1 MIIPHKFEILNILIN
16 KPTMWSIQ
24 LQRAMLQFGAQ
35 DNVFI
40 TRTKYTQYK
49 NFKVE
54 RQKCREGL
62 S

>member
-1 MIIPHKFEILNILIN
+1 MIILRKFEVLNILIN

-24 LQRAMLQFGAQ
+24 LQRTTFGAQ
-35 DNVFI
+35 DDVFI
-40 TRTKYTQYK
+40 TGTKYTQYK

-54 RQKCREGL
+54 RQKCGEEL